1 MPKILVIDD
10 DTEVGSLI
18 SRVLKMEGH
27 TVVEAEDGIEGVA
40 KHRVELPPVWA
51 PLNAVVET
59 TDTLP
64 GPLT

>member
-1 MPKILVIDD
+1 
-10 DTEVGSLI
+10 
-18 SRVLKMEGH
+18 
-27 TVVEAEDGIEGVA
+27 VVEAEDGIEGVA